1 MVGKETI
8 LCYVFWVIGIWVL
21 LRICQWIFSIAQIS
35 AFENGP
41 KVPLKIGAIIFIF
54 IFVAIKILGY
64 ELDMEIALIYFV
76 LLLAGLTGIIRGA
89 CLSRFYPAKLAR
101 LQNEKG
107 SANG

>member
-41 KVPLKIGAIIFIF
+41 KAPLKMGVIIFIF
-54 IFVAIKILGY
+54 IFAVIKILGY
-64 ELDMEIALIYFV
+64 ELDMEIALIYFALMLSGLAGFIRG
-76 LLLAGLTGIIRGA
+76 LLL
-89 CLSRFYPAKLAR
+89 SRSALPVQ
-101 LQNEKG
+101 LQNEEEVIHG
-107 SANG
+107 